1 MKDREGGCMTCR
13 STLRGLPGYV
23 LALTVVMAWPAY
35 AQDASRLKAN
45 VSVHISGTSR
55 TGRTG
60 VPTSE
65 ATHTVAVGQTA
76 VIGVSGGFS
85 GAMGS
90 GGWPIGGDTSYAWRV
105 ETRVKAIESNT
116 VELTVAWQRFAPGN
130 RADGA
135 GVGDVRVIRLS
146 TTERHVLDFVH
157 TDDAS
162 SPTVNLLVEIEASR
176 APELEEGVV
185 LDYDFWLVH
194 EDRFGTKTTEH
205 QSYGGFQGDKMSV
218 AFKPLGFNLDGTRA
232 PDAAAAPLRVS
243 VNGHLTGYLKPDGA
257 IDASL
262 STEVWLACGSG
273 RSGGGGVKQFV
284 AREGETVSVEVPAS
298 IGWCTIA
305 GTRVVP
311 ADARS
316 GVSATPAGLRV
327 TSREFFTGDRFSLLV
342 RVRRLR

>member
-1 MKDREGGCMTCR
+1 MTCR
-13 STLRGLPGYV
+13 STLRRLPGYV

-35 AQDASRLKAN
+35 AQDASRPKAR

-60 VPTSE
+60 VPTSA

-76 VIGVSGGFS
+76 VIGVSGDFA

-90 GGWPIGGDTSYAWRV
+90 GGWPIGRDTSYAWRV
-105 ETRVKAIESNT
+105 ETRVTAIESDS
-116 VELTVAWQRFAPGN
+116 VELTVTWQRYAPGN
-130 RADGA
+130 RAEGT

-146 TTERHVLDFVH
+146 ATERHVLDFVH
-157 TDDAS
+157 TDEAS

-176 APELEEGVV
+176 APDLAQRAV

-194 EDRFGTKTTEH
+194 EDRFGTKTTQH
-205 QSYGGFQGDKMSV
+205 QSYGGFQGGKMPV
-218 AFKPLGFNLDGTRA
+218 AFDPLGFNLDGTRA
-232 PDAAAAPLRVS
+232 PDATAAPLTVS
-243 VNGHLTGYLKPDGA
+243 VNGQLTGYLTPDGA

-262 STEVWLACGSG
+262 RTEAWLACGSG

-284 AREGETVSVEVPAS
+284 ARAGETVSVEVPTS
-298 IGWCTIA
+298 LGWCTIA

-311 ADARS
+311 VDARS
-316 GVSATPAGLRV
+316 GVSATPDGVRV
-327 TSREFFTGDRFSLLV
+327 TSREFFNGDRFSLLV